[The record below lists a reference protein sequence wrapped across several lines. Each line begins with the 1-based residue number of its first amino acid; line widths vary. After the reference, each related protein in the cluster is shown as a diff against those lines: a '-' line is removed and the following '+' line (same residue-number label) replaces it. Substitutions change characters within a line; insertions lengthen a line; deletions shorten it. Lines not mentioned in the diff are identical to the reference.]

1 MSKTRLTRRE
11 FITRASAAAL
21 TLPLLDVG
29 KLYAAEERPNFV
41 FILTD
46 DQRYDAMSCAGHPFA
61 KTPNIDR
68 IANEGARFA
77 NAFVTTSLCSPSRG
91 SFLTGRYAHS
101 HGVLDNSTKFN
112 DEVPTFPL
120 VLQKAGYRTA
130 YIGKWHMDGDE
141 GPHPGFDRWIS
152 FKGQGVYDNPI
163 LNIDGKDQK
172 TPGYITDLLT
182 DFAVDWLKQKRGA
195 PFCLYLSH
203 KAVHGPFKPA
213 ARHAKLYSDVKI
225 TKPPVEDVTGRP
237 EWIKQRQ
244 EVAKMSDEAY
254 AERIRN
260 YYRTLAAVDESV
272 GRVLKTLEEIGELD
286 NTVVVFCGDNGF
298 FEGEHGMMD
307 KRAAYE
313 ESIRIPF
320 VMRYPKMIKPKTV
333 IEEMVLN
340 IDVCPTFLDLA
351 GVPAPNGVQGR
362 SFKPLLKGNNNG
374 WREDWLYEY
383 FRDAN
388 FVTPPMRAV
397 RTKRWKYV
405 EYPDL
410 PGAEELYDLKSDP
423 KELKN
428 LAKDPSAAK
437 VLEDMKAR
445 LKRLMEE
452 TKYPD

>member
-1 MSKTRLTRRE
+1 MSKTGLTRRQ
-11 FITRASAAAL
+11 FITRAGAAAL
-21 TLPLLDVG
+21 ALPFFEVG

-77 NAFVTTSLCSPSRG
+77 NAFVTISLCSPSRG
-91 SFLTGRYAHS
+91 CFLTGRYAHS
-101 HGVLDNSTKFN
+101 HGVMDNATKFN
-112 DEVPTFPL
+112 DTVPTFPL
-120 VLQKAGYRTA
+120 VLQKAGYKTA
-130 YIGKWHMDGDE
+130 YIGKWHMDGDD
-141 GPHPGFDRWIS
+141 GPHPGFDRWVS
-152 FKGQGVYDNPI
+152 FKGQGVYDDPV
-163 LNIDGKDQK
+163 LNIDGNNQK

-182 DFAVDWLKQKRGA
+182 DFAVDWLKQKREG
-195 PFCLYLSH
+195 PFCLYLAH

-225 TKPPVEDVTGRP
+225 SKPPAEDMSGRP
-237 EWIKQRQ
+237 RWIQQRQ

-260 YYRTLAAVDESV
+260 YYRTLAAVDEGV
-272 GRVLKTLEEIGELD
+272 GRVLKTLEEIGALD
-286 NTVVVFCGDNGF
+286 NTAIIFCGDNGF
-298 FEGEHGMMD
+298 FEGEHGMLD

-320 VMRYPKMIKPKTV
+320 VMRYPKLIKPKTV
-333 IEEMVLN
+333 IDEMVLN

-351 GVPAPNGVQGR
+351 GVRAPKGVQGR
-362 SFKPLLKGNNNG
+362 SFKPLLAGKTTG

-383 FRDAN
+383 FRDGN
-388 FVTPPMRAV
+388 FVTAPMRGV

-405 EYPDL
+405 EYPEL

-423 KELKN
+423 HELKN

-437 VLEDMKAR
+437 ELEDMKAR
-445 LKRLMEE
+445 LKRLMQE
-452 TKYPD
+452 TKYPG